1 VEVILLDGSRK
12 DGKLVEVSEDGI
24 IIEESRGNKKKK
36 EVELRSLLFDNI
48 KSTKIQVV
56 F

>member
-1 VEVILLDGSRK
+1 VTLLDGSRK
-12 DGKLVEVSEDGI
+12 EGKLVEVSQDGI
-24 IIEESRGNKKKK
+24 ILEEHKGNKKKK
-36 EVELRSLLFDNI
+36 EVQMHTLLFDNI